1 MTTFTTSLMRSP
13 LLVGLLMLSWFPGAG
28 AQAGST
34 APEGPV
40 LLTVRTSDAGEQRF
54 DRARLAALPQ
64 VTVRTTTPWTEGVT
78 AFTGPLARDV
88 LAAAGFGGTRVQA
101 LAINDYAVEIP
112 VSDFEQFAVIIAM
125 TRDGKPMRVRDR
137 GPLWVI
143 YPWSDHPEL
152 RNERY
157 HGRSIWQLKA
167 LTVE

>member
-1 MTTFTTSLMRSP
+1 MTTIATSLLRSP
-13 LLVGLLMLSWFPGAG
+13 VLIGLLLLSWVAGAG
-28 AQAGST
+28 AQTGGGAS
-34 APEGPV
+34 EGPV
-40 LLTVRTSDAGEQRF
+40 LLTVRGADASEQRF

-64 VTVRTTTPWTEGVT
+64 VTVRTTTPWTEGLT

-88 LAAAGFGGTRVQA
+88 LAEAGIGGTRVQA

-112 VSDFEQFAVIIAM
+112 VSDFEQFSVIIAM
-125 TRDGKPMRVRDR
+125 ARNGKSMRVRDR